1 MTDRDALP
9 YGPPPPWLPDWRRR
23 DAYIDHGDDAVA
35 WAWEFLRRNP
45 EYRKDYSRFAA
56 LPDSEIDEQGRSNW
70 TPKWKGGADDDDMIF
85 FHVERGQPSPMPSET
100 AGQYEIRT
108 GIWPPT
114 LRVHLEEY
122 WGLNHLNDPD
132 KDDFILSHGEGAP
145 PVFLYQF
152 QPELVEKK
160 HDVFHEQSPGGPRD
174 WARRELIHAS
184 WPEKDDGH
192 MFAVAFD
199 ARYPLEAQFEVIRRA
214 IKQQNDD
221 FRALVESDL
230 AEYGN
235 SMHKE
240 SDIEQKQ
247 PPAPRFGK
255 MLDYL
260 RVFDAIWADGWNR
273 RDIAAVLF
281 PYKSGGDSEKSALH
295 SVDAARKV
303 ALKYVDSGWRDLMK
317 WADYPKNL
325 NKKPKN

>member
-1 MTDRDALP
+1 MSAEHFTS
-9 YGPPPPWLPDWRRR
+9 PPPAWLPDWRRP

-85 FHVERGQPSPMPSET
+85 FHVERDQPSPMPGET
-100 AGQYEIRT
+100 AGQYENRT
-108 GIWPPT
+108 GNWPPP

-122 WGLNHLNDPD
+122 WGLTHLVDPD
-132 KDDFILSHGEGAP
+132 KDDYILPRGEGAP

-152 QPELVEKK
+152 QSHGEPFKK
-160 HDVFHEQSPGGPRD
+160 YDVFYEQSLGGPRD
-174 WARRELIHAS
+174 WERRELIHAS
-184 WPEKDDGH
+184 WPEKDDGY

-199 ARYPLEAQFEVIRRA
+199 TRFPLEAQFEVIRQT
-214 IKQQNDD
+214 IKKQNDD
-221 FRALVESDL
+221 FRALLESER
-230 AEYGN
+230 AEYGKPI
-235 SMHKE
+235 HDE
-240 SDIEQKQ
+240 SDIEQKR
-247 PPAPRFGK
+247 PPATRFGK

-260 RVFDAIWADGWNR
+260 RVYDAIWADGWNR
-273 RDIAAVLF
+273 KEIADVLF
-281 PYKSGGDSEKSALH
+281 PYKSGCESVKSALQ
-295 SVDAARKV
+295 SVDDARRV
-303 ALKYVDSGWRDLMK
+303 ALKYVDSGWRDLIK